1 MAETLL
7 REQLRQKMGSE
18 DAVRVLSAG
27 VAAGIGSGA
36 SPQAIEVMGDQ
47 GLDLTGHSSRPLD
60 DAVMNVAD
68 LVLTMTRGHRAA
80 ILAAWPDM
88 HDRVHTLRRDGG
100 DISDPVG
107 MPVEVY
113 ESCAEQ
119 IDRELAAWIES
130 LDDDFF
136 PVTTSN
142 EE

>member
-7 REQLRQKMGSE
+7 REQLRQKLGSE

-27 VAAGIGSGA
+27 VAAATGSGA
-36 SPQAIEVMGDQ
+36 SPQAVEVMGAR
-47 GLDLTGHSSRPLD
+47 GLDLTGHCSRPLD

-100 DISDPVG
+100 DVSDPVG
-107 MPVEVY
+107 MPVDVY
-113 ESCAEQ
+113 QDCANQ
-119 IDRELAAWIES
+119 IEGELAAWIES
-130 LDDDFF
+130 LDEDFF
-136 PVTTSN
+136 PATASN
-142 EE
+142 DE